1 MRIHGFPLFV
11 VLALQAPL
19 AVWAQQPAVEG
30 VEQQLAAMQGDK
42 RGVTLHVNGQQIGGA
57 VVKVEPGKF
66 VELRGPAGQRIVVR
80 LERIDAVAW
89 Y

>member
-1 MRIHGFPLFV
+1 MRQLISPLFLLV
-11 VLALQAPL
+11 ALATQPA
-19 AVWAQQPAVEG
+19 AWAQAAEG

-42 RGVTLHVNGQQIGGA
+42 RGVTLYVSGQQIGGA
-57 VVKVEPGKF
+57 VVKLEPGKF

>member
-1 MRIHGFPLFV
+1 MRHLISPLFLL
-11 VLALQAPL
+11 LALATPP
-19 AVWAQQPAVEG
+19 AAWAQPAPEG

-42 RGVTLHVNGQQIGGA
+42 RGVTLYVNGQQIGGA
-57 VVKVEPGKF
+57 VLKLEPGKF